1 MEKNFNKKIH
11 KYLLDNEALFPNLV
25 RLMKFFYV
33 IPISNAEIERT
44 FSSFSYI
51 KNKYRN
57 RLLDENVNDLLY
69 IFKKKIS

>member
-1 MEKNFNKKIH
+1 MF
-11 KYLLDNEALFPNLV
+11 DNEELFPNLV
-25 RLMKFFYV
+25 RWMKLFYV

-44 FSSFSYI
+44 FLSFSYI
-51 KNKYRN
+51 TNKYRN